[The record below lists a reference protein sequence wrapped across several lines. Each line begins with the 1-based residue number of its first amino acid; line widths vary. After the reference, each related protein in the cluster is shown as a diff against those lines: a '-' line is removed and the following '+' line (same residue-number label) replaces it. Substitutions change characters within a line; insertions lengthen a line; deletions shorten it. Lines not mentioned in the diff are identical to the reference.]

1 MPEIKRVL
9 LTGATGFV
17 GLHVYP
23 VLQNADM
30 LTVCGSRTPQRAQER
45 FPGRAFVQ
53 LDVASYDS
61 AARALQSCDA
71 AVYLV
76 HSMADVRRYER
87 AEERDAKN
95 FLRAA
100 ERVGLKRI
108 VYLGGIKPQ
117 GKASRHLRSRMRT
130 GEILRSGSVSTIE
143 LQASM
148 VIGPGSESWRMVRD
162 LAARLPVMLLPRWLD
177 HRSQPIYIDDV
188 TSAIRAALPLEQVG
202 SAAYALP
209 GPEILSAREILART
223 ARLMG
228 LSPHMYG
235 VPVMSPRLSAYW
247 ISLVTRANEK
257 IARQLVEGLTTDLV
271 AGDHSFWERFPEHRC
286 LPFDEAA
293 RRALRAE
300 ADTLS
305 LRERLA
311 EWLIHRVTPSA
322 ETARPSLTP
331 APASQ
336 QQRSLENVRSPAQ

>member
-17 GLHVYP
+17 GLHLYP
-23 VLQNADM
+23 VLQATDM
-30 LTVCGSRTPQRAQER
+30 QVVCGSRTPERAQQR
-45 FPGRAFVQ
+45 FPGRAFIK
-53 LDVASYDS
+53 LDVDDFDS
-61 AARALQSCDA
+61 VLHAMQGCDA

-87 AEERDAKN
+87 AEERAARN

-100 ERVGLKRI
+100 ERAGLQRI

-117 GKASRHLRSRMRT
+117 GKPSRHLRSRMRT
-130 GEILRSGSVSTIE
+130 GEVLRSGSVSTVE

-162 LAARLPVMLLPRWLD
+162 LAARLPIMLLPRWLD
-177 HRSQPIYIDDV
+177 NRSQPVYIDDV
-188 TSAIRAALPLEQVG
+188 TAAIKLALSMEQQG
-202 SAAYALP
+202 SAVYPLP

-223 ARLMG
+223 AKLMG
-228 LSPHMYG
+228 LHPYMYG
-235 VPVMSPRLSAYW
+235 VPVLSPRLSSYW

-257 IARQLVEGLTTDLV
+257 IARQLVEGLRSDLV
-271 AGDHSFWERFPEHRC
+271 ALDQGFWRQFPTHRC
-286 LPFDEAA
+286 LGFDEAA
-293 RRALRAE
+293 QRALRGE

-305 LRERLA
+305 LRDRLA

-322 ETARPSLTP
+322 QSTSPNGEHALEDARSTTP
-331 APASQ
+331 
-336 QQRSLENVRSPAQ
+336 

>member
-23 VLQNADM
+23 VLQHADM
-30 LTVCGSRTPQRAQER
+30 LAVCGSRTPQRAQER

-53 LDVASYDS
+53 LDVAKYDS
-61 AARALQSCDA
+61 TVRAMQSCDA

-87 AEERDAKN
+87 AEEREAKT

-100 ERVGLKRI
+100 ESAGLKRI
-108 VYLGGIKPQ
+108 VYLGGVKPK

-177 HRSQPIYIDDV
+177 NRSQPIYIDDV
-188 TSAIRAALPLEQVG
+188 TAAIRLALTLDQPG
-202 SAAYALP
+202 SAVYALP
-209 GPEILSAREILART
+209 GPDVLSAREILART
-223 ARLMG
+223 ANLMG
-228 LSPHMYG
+228 LSPHMFG
-235 VPVMSPRLSAYW
+235 VPVMSPRLSSYW
-247 ISLVTRANEK
+247 ISLVTRANQK

-271 AGDHSFWERFPEHRC
+271 AGDNSFWKLFPDHRC
-286 LPFDEAA
+286 LAFEDAA

-305 LRERLA
+305 LTERLT

-322 ETARPSLTP
+322 ETDRARER
-331 APASQ
+331 A
-336 QQRSLENVRSPAQ
+336 LENARSPAQ

>member
-30 LTVCGSRTPQRAQER
+30 QVVCGSRNPQAAQQR

-53 LDVASYDS
+53 LDVGHFDS
-61 AARALQSCDA
+61 TLRAMQGCDA

-87 AEERDAKN
+87 AEEREAKN

-100 ERVGLKRI
+100 ERAGLSRI
-108 VYLGGIKPQ
+108 VYLGGIKPH
-117 GKASRHLRSRMRT
+117 GKPSRHLRSRMRT

-162 LAARLPVMLLPRWLD
+162 LAARLPLMLLPRWLD
-177 HRSQPIYIDDV
+177 NRSQPIYIDDV
-188 TSAIRAALPLEQVG
+188 TAAIRLALSLETEQNA
-202 SAAYALP
+202 SAVYPLP

-223 ARLMG
+223 ASLLG
-228 LSPHMYG
+228 LSPHMFG
-235 VPVMSPRLSAYW
+235 VPVMSPRLSSYW
-247 ISLVTRANEK
+247 ISLVTRANQR
-257 IARQLVEGLTTDLV
+257 IARQLVEGLRTDLV
-271 AGDHSFWERFPEHRC
+271 APDQGFWKIFPEYRRMG
-286 LPFDEAA
+286 FDEAA
-293 RRALRAE
+293 KRALRGE
-300 ADTLS
+300 ADSLS
-305 LRERLA
+305 LRDRLT
-311 EWLIHRVTPSA
+311 EWLIHRVTPSLRP
-322 ETARPSLTP
+322 ETETSAPDDRALGSARSTV
-331 APASQ
+331 Q
-336 QQRSLENVRSPAQ
+336 